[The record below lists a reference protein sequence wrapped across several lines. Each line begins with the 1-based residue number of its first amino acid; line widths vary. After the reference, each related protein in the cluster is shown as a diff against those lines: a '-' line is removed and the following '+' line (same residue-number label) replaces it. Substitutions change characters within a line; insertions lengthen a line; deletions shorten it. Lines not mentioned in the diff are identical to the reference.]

1 MLADFASTSSKCIAE
16 QNIMQMINRHYCSY
30 AHVLRCHQTRLSLL
44 DNGLYSE
51 VISCHYPKKAI
62 SRFCCA
68 YKNGRP
74 AVSSKWK
81 ALCQMKPHAPFSC
94 LEIFCG

>member
-1 MLADFASTSSKCIAE
+1 MLADFASASSKGIAE
-16 QNIMQMINRHYCSY
+16 QNIMQMVNRHYCSY
-30 AHVLRCHQTRLSLL
+30 AHVLWCHQTRLSLL
-44 DNGLYSE
+44 DNRLCSK
-51 VISCHYPKKAI
+51 VISCHYPKQAI

-68 YKNGRP
+68 HKNGRS

-81 ALCQMKPHAPFSC
+81 ALCQMKPHAPFWR